1 MAILIVDDTPINL
14 MMLEEMLQD
23 EGYSNIYCVSSGLE
37 ALAMLGTTEKTGA
50 EEKRIDLILMDVMM
64 PGMDGIE
71 TCQRIKAQEGL
82 RDIPVI
88 MVTVRDDDE
97 ILAQAFAMGAT
108 DYIVKPI
115 KEIVLLARVHSALKL
130 KGEIDRRKARE
141 QELIEL
147 TQQLETINRRLMQ
160 MVPRDGRTEVDDSR
174 DYRKI
179 LIRKMEPTLQEATP
193 LSLLMVDFKN
203 S

>member
-1 MAILIVDDTPINL
+1 
-14 MMLEEMLQD
+14 
-23 EGYSNIYCVSSGLE
+23 
-37 ALAMLGTTEKTGA
+37 
-50 EEKRIDLILMDVMM
+50 
-64 PGMDGIE
+64 
-71 TCQRIKAQEGL
+71 
-82 RDIPVI
+82 

-108 DYIVKPI
+108 NYIVKPI